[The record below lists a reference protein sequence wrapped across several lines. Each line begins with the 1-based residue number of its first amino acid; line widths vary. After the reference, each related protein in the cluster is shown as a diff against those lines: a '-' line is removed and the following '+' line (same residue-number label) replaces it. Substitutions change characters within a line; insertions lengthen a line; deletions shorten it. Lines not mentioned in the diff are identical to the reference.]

1 MTRTSDSTAIAI
13 YSILFTLLTLA
24 WVYIP
29 A

>member
-1 MTRTSDSTAIAI
+1 MIRTSDSTGIVI

-29 A
+29 S